1 MLLGFGGGRQREGQD
16 EGPCGDRPALLHN
29 CSGRTGGCLGPTC
42 ADLETRMHMPAHV
55 YTCVHTHV
63 CMCTRKLGKMGEIDA
78 ERYIL
83 VSLFPVSPQLFQTNI
98 FF

>member
-42 ADLETRMHMPAHV
+42 ADLETRMHMPAHA
-55 YTCVHTHV
+55 
-63 CMCTRKLGKMGEIDA
+63 CTRIHMSTHARVHVHEEAGED
-78 ERYIL
+78 R
-83 VSLFPVSPQLFQTNI
+83 
-98 FF
+98 